1 MNFLRL
7 LFIIS
12 ILLSS
17 CKGSYETEV
26 IQITKE
32 DALRA
37 IETKIMSSYSALT
50 VAEQGDTVYTLVSM
64 RPEIAHGQFY
74 FLARY
79 KVDFYI
85 FQKESL
91 IYKNLSNQ
99 FYRGSVDSPDQFF
112 LFNHQ
117 KKNLHHISLRDDS
130 RVEILIKH
138 HSKRELEDL
147 ISFDIPQATSI
158 DILKESS
165 LPLVEVNSLRSAISD
180 VKYSYADL
188 KFSSNKGQFT
198 SRCKMKIRGSS
209 SKSFPK
215 KQFGLKTGDSQVF
228 EGIQIKKNVLYSP
241 YNDRSLIRNK
251 LAYDLFSEMTGR
263 DNNSTYCNLLVNENY
278 EGIYLLL
285 EHPKQQFKNHF
296 DLKSEDSSFLVQINR
311 CPCDII
317 HPSKD
322 ESYGTSKYIYEIPS
336 KPDDVKKLEIKK
348 EIKTF
353 EEGLYSGDLVGI
365 DLNAFIDLVIINELS
380 KNIDAYRL
388 STYLA
393 FDGKEMTV
401 GPLWD
406 FNLAWGMAEHSEG
419 FEVEGFVI
427 DGLNKTFGPNWWE
440 ALWENEVF
448 QQALKNRYADYRSGI
463 LSNCTINNH
472 IDKQITVLS
481 ADLDLNFEKWPLF
494 GKTIW
499 PNKYKI
505 ESYEEEISYM
515 RDWINKRLVW
525 LDQQWL

>member
-1 MNFLRL
+1 MSFLRL
-7 LFIIS
+7 LFISS

-17 CKGSYETEV
+17 CNGSYETEV
-26 IQITKE
+26 IQIAKE
-32 DALRA
+32 EAIRA
-37 IETKIMSSYSALT
+37 IEIKTMNSYSALI
-50 VAEQGDTVYTLVSM
+50 VAEKGDTVYTLISM
-64 RPEIAHGQFY
+64 RPEIAKGQFY

-85 FQKESL
+85 FQKQEL

-99 FYRGSVDSPDQFF
+99 FYRGSVDNPDQFF

-117 KKNLHHISLRDDS
+117 KKNLHHISLRDNS
-130 RVEILIKH
+130 RIEILIKH

-165 LPLVEVNSLRSAISD
+165 LPLIEVNSLKSAISD

-188 KFSSNKGQFT
+188 RFSSQNMQFT

-215 KQFGLKTGDSQVF
+215 KQFGLKTGYSQVF

-263 DNNSTYCNLLVNENY
+263 DNNSTYCNLLVNGNY

-317 HPSKD
+317 NPSKD
-322 ESYGTSKYIYEIPS
+322 ESFGTSKYIYEIPS
-336 KPDDVKKLEIKK
+336 RPDDTKKIEINKTL
-348 EIKTF
+348 KTF
-353 EEGLYSGDLVGI
+353 EEGLYSEDLAAI

-388 STYLA
+388 STYLV

-419 FEVEGFVI
+419 FELEGFVI

-440 ALWENEVF
+440 ALWENEAF
-448 QQALKNRYADYRSGI
+448 QQALKNRYADYRAGI
-463 LSNCTINNH
+463 LSNGAINNH
-472 IDKQITVLS
+472 IDKQIVVLS

-499 PNKYKI
+499 PNKYKM